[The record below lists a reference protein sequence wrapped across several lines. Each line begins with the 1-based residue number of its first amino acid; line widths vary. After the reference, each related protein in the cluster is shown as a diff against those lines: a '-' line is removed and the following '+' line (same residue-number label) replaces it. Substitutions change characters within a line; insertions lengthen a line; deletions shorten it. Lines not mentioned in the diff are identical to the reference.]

1 MIKIHR
7 RWRQTHDMKANKC
20 LSPGVFLPRSK
31 AKYLQIPY
39 GKLFKSAPYWEPGNF
54 SFPQKHSTDSKTMFY
69 KWLKLHQ
76 LWSCKLQHNW
86 FLTFI
91 SFSSN
96 NGRHHYYFLHI
107 NTSTI
112 ITITKYRQWYGNDR
126 ALYISWSAS
135 MMRTGQNTGPQTW
148 FTNQSSCDWCKS

>member
-20 LSPGVFLPRSK
+20 LSPGGLPATFQSQILANPIWEIIQISTILRTGEFSHFHKNIALIARQCSTNDWNCTNCEVVNNNTTDFNIYFL
-31 AKYLQIPY
+31 
-39 GKLFKSAPYWEPGNF
+39 
-54 SFPQKHSTDSKTMFY
+54 
-69 KWLKLHQ
+69 
-76 LWSCKLQHNW
+76 
-86 FLTFI
+86 
-91 SFSSN
+91 SSN
-96 NGRHHYYFLHI
+96 NGRRYYYFLHI

-112 ITITKYRQWYGNDR
+112 ITTTKYRQWYGNDR